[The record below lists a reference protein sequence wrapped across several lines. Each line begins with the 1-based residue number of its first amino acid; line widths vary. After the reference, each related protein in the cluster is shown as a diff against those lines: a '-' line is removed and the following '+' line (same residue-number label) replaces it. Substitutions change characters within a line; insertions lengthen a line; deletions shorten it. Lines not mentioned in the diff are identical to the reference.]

1 MRSRRMALVLLAQ
14 IPDLVTCSAQII
26 DQFVDAVAIE
36 VHMICVD
43 VDHAFVDESVT
54 VLKTDYVY

>member
-1 MRSRRMALVLLAQ
+1 MALVLLAQ